1 MIRHHLTIPLLLIML
16 ASCNLMPGNQSNPP
30 TATSFVLTP
39 TNPASTS
46 TQIVASST
54 PSPTVKPTIELTA
67 TPTVTPMPTPS
78 PTALYG
84 YGIQVGSPAVV
95 ANFLNPDAGCN
106 YTGIG
111 GQVFGKDGKPIS
123 DQIVVKVTGI
133 LEEKDVEFLAVTG
146 GYPALG
152 PGGYEITLADH
163 LAGTNNSLFLQLFDL
178 KGLTISPLVS
188 FNTYSDCTKNLVIL
202 NFVEASTVTN
212 NFIPIIINK

>member
-1 MIRHHLTIPLLLIML
+1 MIRRHLTIPLLIIIL
-16 ASCNLMPGNQSNPP
+16 ASCNLMPSNPSSTP
-30 TATSFVLTP
+30 TATSLFQTA
-39 TNPASTS
+39 TNPTSTS
-46 TQIVASST
+46 TPIVESST
-54 PSPTVKPTIELTA
+54 PSPTVKPTVELTA
-67 TPTVTPMPTPS
+67 TPTGTPIPTSSPTPF
-78 PTALYG
+78 YD

-95 ANFLNPDAGCN
+95 ANFLHPDAGCN

-123 DQIVVKVTGI
+123 DQIVVKVTGT

-146 GYPALG
+146 GFPALG

-178 KGLTISPLVS
+178 NGIAISPLIS

-202 NFVEASTVTN
+202 NFVEASTVN
-212 NFIPIIINK
+212 KYYIPIIINK